1 MSLALALV
9 IAACG
14 GGDDSTAD
22 ADPATTESSSALL
35 DRAGN
40 PDPGLGTTSATQPVD
55 SDSQPAMT
63 PAPDWPQDRIHPTL
77 SPDPVSGQM
86 LMIGGLSRMGPVMDM
101 RDAWLLDTRDVAWT
115 HLADGTPDSAFNFG
129 IDTDSA
135 QLVAYNLSPA
145 ETWSYD
151 LTTGAWTR
159 RMPDIQPETTSE
171 NPRFGTPL
179 TYDAES
185 DRIVLFGGGSPWHM
199 YSDTWAYDADTTT
212 WELMAPESSPSPR
225 AMYATAYDSESDRVL
240 LWGGF
245 TGTDENDVQMWAY
258 DYNTDSWEA
267 LPNREGPQQHPERHG
282 MAYIPDL
289 DRTLVYSG
297 MLEHEGVL
305 PAETWLYDYNTN
317 TWTEVEVE
325 TSPPALAM
333 YGMAYDPETGNVVL
347 YGGEMTSKTAGNLS
361 PDIWVFDP
369 ATVNWTRIQA
379 PGPSGID

>member
-14 GGDDSTAD
+14 GGDDLTTA
-22 ADPATTESSSALL
+22 AAGPATTESSSLE
-35 DRAGN
+35 DRADN
-40 PDPGLGTTSATQPVD
+40 PEPGVGTTTATQTVD
-55 SDSQPAMT
+55 SDSQPATT
-63 PAPDWPQDRIHPTL
+63 PARLWPADRIHPTL
-77 SPDPVSGQM
+77 SSDPVSGQM
-86 LMIGGLSRMGPVMDM
+86 IMIGGLSRMGPVMDM
-101 RDAWLLDTRDVAWT
+101 RDAWLLDTRDLEWT
-115 HLADGTPDSAFNFG
+115 HVADGTPDSAFNFG

-135 QLVAYNLSPA
+135 ELVAFNLSPA

-151 LTTGAWTR
+151 LTTGSWTR
-159 RMPDIQPETTSE
+159 RMPEVQPETTPE

-185 DRIVLFGGGSPWHM
+185 DRIILFAGGSPWHM
-199 YSDTWAYDADTTT
+199 YSDTWAYDADTAT

-267 LPNREGPQQHPERHG
+267 LPNRQGPQQHPERHG
-282 MAYIPDL
+282 MAYIPEL
-289 DRTLVYSG
+289 DRTLIFSG
-297 MLEHEGVL
+297 MLEYEGVL
-305 PAETWLYDYNTN
+305 PAETWFYDYNTN
-317 TWTEVEVE
+317 TWTEMEVR

-333 YGMAYDPETGNVVL
+333 YGMAHDPATGNVVL
-347 YGGEMTSKTAGNLS
+347 YGGEMTSKSAGDLS
-361 PDIWVFDP
+361 PDIWLFDP
-369 ATVNWTRIQA
+369 ATVDWTRIQA
-379 PGPSGID
+379 PGTS